1 MSLKNVDGLVFT
13 SEELYWDGIR
23 HEFYSNCYSKLVT
36 PERTIEGT
44 YFRSDEAMTH
54 YRVSNSQGSFLA
66 EDFDDDVEPADTTT
80 TTP

>member
-1 MSLKNVDGLVFT
+1 MK
-13 SEELYWDGIR
+13 

-44 YFRSDEAMTH
+44 CFRSDEMMTH

-66 EDFDDDVEPADTTT
+66 EDFDDDVSSTDTTT
-80 TTP
+80 ITP